1 VYGRAIATGT
11 PEAIRVNR
19 EVRQAYLGDGHGG

>member
-1 VYGRAIATGT
+1 T